1 MRTLTR
7 HEKKLTLF
15 LAFGVLAGIHL
26 LGLKFLLSWDQ
37 ANRRDVVQKRD
48 ELEEARGWMEQKAE
62 WEEKS
67 AWLEKNL
74 KTVPTENPAPALQ
87 KKSQSA
93 ATAAGLKIEEQTL
106 QAPRPGVACTVVSNR
121 MRLTGS
127 LGQFIQWAG
136 QLYQPESGVALTLL
150 NLKLSP
156 EPPKM
161 VGEAEVGQ
169 FFRTSKE

>member
-7 HEKKLTLF
+7 HEKKLIL
-15 LAFGVLAGIHL
+15 LLGAAVVAGVHL
-26 LGLKFLLSWDQ
+26 LGIKFLLSWDQ
-37 ANRRDVVQKRD
+37 SNRRALSEKALA
-48 ELEEARGWMEQKAE
+48 LEEAQGWMEQKVE
-62 WEEKS
+62 WDEKA

-74 KTVPTENPAPALQ
+74 KTVPTDNPAPALQ

-93 ATAAGLKIEEQTL
+93 ATSAGLKIEEQNL

-136 QLYQPESGVALTLL
+136 QLYQPEGGVALTSL

-169 FFRTSKE
+169 FFRTNKE

>member
-15 LAFGVLAGIHL
+15 LALAVAAGLHL
-26 LGLKFLLSWDQ
+26 LGLKVVLSFDQ
-37 ANRRDVVQKRD
+37 ANRRVVSEKSA
-48 ELEEARGWMEQKAE
+48 ELEEAQGWMEQKAE

-74 KTVPTENPAPALQ
+74 KTVPTDNPAPALQ

-106 QAPRPGVACTVVSNR
+106 QSPKPGVACTVVSNR

-127 LGQFIQWAG
+127 LGQFVQWAA
-136 QLYQPESGVALTLL
+136 QLYQPEGGVALISL

-169 FFRTSKE
+169 FFRTAKE

>member
-15 LAFGVLAGIHL
+15 LAFAILAGVHL

-48 ELEEARGWMEQKAE
+48 ELEEARGWMGQKPE

-67 AWLEKNL
+67 AWLVRNL
-74 KTVPTENPAPALQ
+74 KTAPTENPAPALQ

-93 ATAAGLKIEEQTL
+93 AMAAGLKIEEQTL
-106 QAPRPGVACTVVSNR
+106 QSPRSGVACTVVSNR

-136 QLYQPESGVALTLL
+136 QLYQPESGVALTSL

>member
-15 LAFGVLAGIHL
+15 LAYAVLAGVHI

-67 AWLEKNL
+67 AWLEQNL

-87 KKSQSA
+87 IKSQDA
-93 ATAAGLKIEEQTL
+93 AKAAGLMIEGQTL
-106 QAPRPGVACTVVSNR
+106 QAPRSGVSCTVFSTR
-121 MRLTGS
+121 MRLKGS
-127 LGQFIQWAG
+127 LRQFIQWAG

-150 NLKLSP
+150 ILKLSA

-161 VGEAEVGQ
+161 EGEAEVSQ
-169 FFRTSKE
+169 FFRASKE

>member
-15 LAFGVLAGIHL
+15 LAFAVLAGVHL

-37 ANRRDVVQKRD
+37 ANRRDVIQKRD
-48 ELEEARGWMEQKAE
+48 ELEEAKRWKDQKEE

-67 AWLEKNL
+67 AWLEQNL
-74 KTVPTENPAPALQ
+74 KTVPSENPAPALE
-87 KKSQSA
+87 KKSRSA
-93 ATAAGLKIEEQTL
+93 ATAAGLKIEEQIL
-106 QAPRPGVACTVVSNR
+106 QAARSGVACTVVSNR
-121 MRLTGS
+121 MRLTGT

-161 VGEAEVGQ
+161 AGEAEVSQ

>member
-1 MRTLTR
+1 
-7 HEKKLTLF
+7 
-15 LAFGVLAGIHL
+15 
-26 LGLKFLLSWDQ
+26 
-37 ANRRDVVQKRD
+37 
-48 ELEEARGWMEQKAE
+48 MEQKAE

-67 AWLEKNL
+67 AWFEKNL

>member
-15 LAFGVLAGIHL
+15 LAFAVLAGVHL

-48 ELEEARGWMEQKAE
+48 ELEEAKRWKDQKEE

-67 AWLEKNL
+67 AWLEQNL
-74 KTVPTENPAPALQ
+74 KTVPSENPAPALE
-87 KKSQSA
+87 KKSRSA
-93 ATAAGLKIEEQTL
+93 ATAAGLIIEEQIL
-106 QAPRPGVACTVVSNR
+106 QAARSGVACTVVSNR

>member
-15 LAFGVLAGIHL
+15 LAMAVVAGVHL

-37 ANRRDVVQKRD
+37 ANRRVVSERSA
-48 ELEEARGWMEQKAE
+48 ELEEAQGWMEQKVE

-74 KTVPTENPAPALQ
+74 KTVPTDNPAPALQ

-106 QAPRPGVACTVVSNR
+106 QSPKPGVACTVVSNR
-121 MRLTGS
+121 MRLTG
-127 LGQFIQWAG
+127 G
-136 QLYQPESGVALTLL
+136 GVALISL

-161 VGEAEVGQ
+161 MGEAEVGQ
-169 FFRTSKE
+169 FFRTAKE

>member
-1 MRTLTR
+1 MRILTR

-15 LAFGVLAGIHL
+15 LAFAVLAGIHL

-67 AWLEKNL
+67 AWLEQNL
-74 KTVPTENPAPALQ
+74 KTMPAENPAPALQ
-87 KKSQSA
+87 VKSRDA
-93 ATAAGLKIEEQTL
+93 AMAAGLKPEEQTL
-106 QAPRPGVACTVVSNR
+106 QAPRSGVACTVVSNR

-136 QLYQPESGVALTLL
+136 KLYQPESGVALTLL

-156 EPPKM
+156 EPSKM
-161 VGEAEVGQ
+161 EGEAEVSQ
-169 FFRTSKE
+169 FFRKSKE